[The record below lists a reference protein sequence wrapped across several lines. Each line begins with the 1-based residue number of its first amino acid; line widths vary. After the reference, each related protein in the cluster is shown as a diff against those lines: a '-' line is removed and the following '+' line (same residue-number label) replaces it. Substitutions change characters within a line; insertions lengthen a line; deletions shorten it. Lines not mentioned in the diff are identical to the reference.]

1 MTLQTLQPE
10 MHSFSVGLQC
20 LNKIQVL
27 CKNAFLLPWLK
38 IARIVHLDPT
48 YIRLHYHIISF
59 KEDYSE
65 PAHVAFFE
73 EWDEDVFMQH
83 IGFIG

>member
-1 MTLQTLQPE
+1 M
-10 MHSFSVGLQC
+10 
-20 LNKIQVL
+20 
-27 CKNAFLLPWLK
+27 
-38 IARIVHLDPT
+38 HLDPT
-48 YIRLHYHIISF
+48 YIRLHYHIISI

-73 EWDEDVFMQH
+73 EWDEDVFIQH